1 MTRTLIAGGQ
11 VFDGTGAPP
20 AAADIAVEDGRI
32 VEVGTGLDGDDLV
45 DATGATLLPGLF
57 DCHTHVMMSGVD
69 FLRILSTPFSL
80 PFYEAIGNLRATV
93 ECGIT
98 SVRDAGGADLGV
110 AEAVRRGLVLGPRMQ
125 IAITALSQTGGHGDD
140 WMPCGVSLNVDH
152 PGRPSS
158 LIDGP
163 VEARKRTREVIRA
176 GANVLKI
183 MTSGGVLSP
192 RDDPRHGH
200 FRDDEIAEMVAEATA
215 AGLFVMSHAQAADGI
230 KAAVRN
236 GVRSIEHGVYLDDE
250 GIEMM
255 LERGA
260 WLVPTLLAPRAVL
273 EIADAGG
280 ALTPEVIDKARM
292 VADVHTEAVRRAID
306 AGVRI
311 AMGTDSGV
319 GPHGNN
325 LDELR
330 LMVECGLTPS
340 AALHAATASAAQ
352 LCGLD
357 DRLGTI
363 EVGKRADL
371 TMLAGDAL
379 DLVEKGGRAMRDA
392 VRQVWIDGRSVYQ
405 AA

>member
-1 MTRTLIAGGQ
+1 VTRTVIAGGQ
-11 VFDGTGAPP
+11 VYDGTGAPP
-20 AAADIAVEDGRI
+20 APADVAVEDGRI
-32 VEVGTGLDGDDLV
+32 VGIGIGLDGDV
-45 DATGATLLPGLF
+45 AIDAAGATLLPGLF

-69 FLRILSTPFSL
+69 LLKFLSTPFSL

-98 SVRDAGGADLGV
+98 SIRDAGGADLGV
-110 AEAVRRGLVLGPRMQ
+110 AEAVRRGLVVGPRMQ
-125 IAITALSQTGGHGDD
+125 IAITALSQTGGHADD
-140 WMPCGVSLNVDH
+140 WMPCGVSMNVDH

-158 LIDGP
+158 IVDGP
-163 VEARKRTREVIRA
+163 VEARRRTREVIRA

-183 MTSGGVLSP
+183 MTSGGVLSS

-215 AGLFVMSHAQAADGI
+215 VGIFVMSHAHGADGI

-236 GVRSIEHGVYLDDE
+236 GVRSIEHGVYLDEE
-250 GIEMM
+250 GVELMVA
-255 LERGA
+255 RGA

-273 EIADAGG
+273 DIADAGG
-280 ALTPEVIDKARM
+280 GLTPEMVEKARM
-292 VADVHTEAVRRAID
+292 VATVHNDAVRRAIG

-330 LMVECGLTPS
+330 LLVECGMTPY
-340 AALHAATASAAQ
+340 AALHAATGSAAR
-352 LCGLD
+352 LCGVD
-357 DRLGTI
+357 NELGTI

-371 TMLAGDAL
+371 TMVAGNVV
-379 DLVEKGGRAMRDA
+379 DLIDKGGQAMRDA
-392 VRQVWIDGRSVYQ
+392 VWQVWIDGGTVYQ
-405 AA
+405 A